1 MDVDSKHATK
11 AATAF
16 HDQAL
21 TKWRADAA
29 AFRSLCFKILL
40 PRPTDDLL
48 PTSRNHFPRLSSA
61 DQGIFFAFFD
71 SSIITTSAWLN
82 LRTLEACLIAVMH
95 QQACCQIRHRER
107 FTSLQLVSG
116 SKIALP
122 LVVLKIVKP
131 DENVLK
137 TGFFSLG
144 KQENLKSR
152 NDGSRCR
159 HRRRCSVLVR

>member
-1 MDVDSKHATK
+1 MTC
-11 AATAF
+11 F
-16 HDQAL
+16 P
-21 TKWRADAA
+21 RAEII
-29 AFRSLCFKILL
+29 FRSW
-40 PRPTDDLL
+40 
-48 PTSRNHFPRLSSA
+48 SSA

-131 DENVLK
+131 EYVGGVYQKFSKKEFQLHHVRVFSSLPNDCCFKLK
-137 TGFFSLG
+137 FIMF
-144 KQENLKSR
+144 N
-152 NDGSRCR
+152 RC
-159 HRRRCSVLVR
+159 